1 VTTEP
6 VIEHDAV
13 LQRSSRDL
21 AALPG
26 DLAQWLSTVLPGG
39 VRPEVTVEGGNNAT
53 GMSSETLILRAVWD
67 RDRARVV
74 EKLVMRVAPT
84 AEDIPVFPSY
94 RLDQQ
99 IETVRLVASK
109 TDVPV
114 PPVRW
119 FEPTGEVFG
128 RPFYLMDYVEG
139 LVPPDVMP
147 YTFGGNWLAEA
158 SPRARRE
165 LQDATVDVLAKLHA
179 IPDASSTFSFL
190 NQDGPDDSP
199 MQRRF
204 NWCKSMYDFSVPG
217 IGRAPLLERSID
229 WLEANWPREAEA
241 AEPVLLWGDSRIGNV
256 LYESFHPVAVLDWE
270 MAAVGP
276 REFDVSW
283 LLFAHM
289 MFEELAH
296 IAGLPGLPTFLREED
311 VRATYT
317 SHTGVELGDLRWFY
331 VYAGVLF
338 GCFFMRTLARR
349 IHFGEAEK
357 PDNVD
362 AMFYHGALL
371 KRLIG
376 ESM

>member
-1 VTTEP
+1 MATEP
-6 VIEHDAV
+6 VIEHDAQ
-13 LQRSSRDL
+13 LQRSSRNL
-21 AALPG
+21 AALPN
-26 DLAQWLSTVLPGG
+26 DLAQWLSTVLPDG
-39 VRPEVTVEGGNNAT
+39 VRPEVTVEGGSDAT
-53 GMSSETLILRAVWD
+53 GMSSETLILSAVWD
-67 RDRARVV
+67 RDRERVA

-99 IETVRLVASK
+99 FETVRLVASK

-119 FEPTGEVFG
+119 IEPTGEVLG
-128 RPFYLMDYVEG
+128 RPFYLMDYIEG

-147 YTFGGNWLAEA
+147 YTFGGNWLADA

-190 NQDGPDDSP
+190 SQDAPDDSP

-229 WLEANWPREAEA
+229 WLEANWPHEAEA

-256 LYESFHPVAVLDWE
+256 LYEGFRPVAVLDWE
-270 MAAVGP
+270 MAALGP

-289 MFEELAH
+289 MFEEVAH
-296 IAGLPGLPTFLREED
+296 IAGLPGLPMFLREED

-317 SHTGVELGDLRWFY
+317 SHTGVELGDLRWFH
-331 VYAGVLF
+331 VCAGVLF

-357 PDNVD
+357 PENVD

-376 ESM
+376 EST